1 MMNATLS
8 CAITVQNHSAMAVEN
23 LQIFGDLVTAHGKVP
38 ANQQLA
44 DGATELAP
52 LEVMPALA
60 AGEKAELTASLNLP
74 VSQIRTI
81 AQGRATLYVPLLRLR
96 VSSEGHD
103 PVTQTFVIGLKP
115 PGTGKVQ
122 PFRLDEMPQT
132 YHQIGSRALG

>member
-8 CAITVQNHSAMAVEN
+8 CAITIHNHSALVFEN
-23 LQIFGDLVTAHGKVP
+23 LQISGDLVTAHGKVP
-38 ANQQLA
+38 AAEQLA

-52 LEVMPALA
+52 LDTVPALA
-60 AGEKAELTASLNLP
+60 AGETAELTANLRIP
-74 VSQIRTI
+74 VNQIRTI

-96 VSSEGHD
+96 VTSDGLD
-103 PVTQTFVIGLKP
+103 PVTQTFVIGMKP